1 MHEKRK
7 MKVSFVILAAVNLFM
22 YVNST
27 EKRRITCGKRSS
39 FCLYF
44 YLLDSLI
51 PSQIWYYKL
60 ISGINSLNS
69 FLIDFLR
76 LLIYLT
82 SNWLSACRVVK
93 LDPLKIF
100 FLFFFL
106 SNFDQ
111 LAKVYWYIS
120 EERLKIS
127 KAVKSKSQGLA
138 PEICQVLIYKVLY
151 DEGRLVQNIHVCNP
165 PWNDPKPLDH
175 LSFSIFLNFLN

>member
-1 MHEKRK
+1 MHGKRK
-7 MKVSFVILAAVNLFM
+7 MKVSFVISAAVNLFM

-69 FLIDFLR
+69 FLVDFVR

-82 SNWLSACRVVK
+82 SNYLTSACRVVK
-93 LDPLKIF
+93 LDPPKIF
-100 FLFFFL
+100 FLFFL

-151 DEGRLVQNIHVCNP
+151 DEGKAC
-165 PWNDPKPLDH
+165 PKYTCV
-175 LSFSIFLNFLN
+175 